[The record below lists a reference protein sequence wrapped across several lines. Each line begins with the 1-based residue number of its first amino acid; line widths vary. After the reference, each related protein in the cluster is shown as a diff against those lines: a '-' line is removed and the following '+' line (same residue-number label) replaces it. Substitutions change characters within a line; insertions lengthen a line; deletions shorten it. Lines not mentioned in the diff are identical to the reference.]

1 VLQRPGQDFV
11 HDKTIPGEG
20 NGRFDHGFPIQV
32 AETLHRLPE
41 STDGSGDP
49 NDQISD
55 ARFLPIDFAF
65 RVEKHRRSR
74 GSRSFFTV
82 IHRLDFPGFRHPNHH
97 ESATAEVSGRRV
109 GDGQGEARR
118 YRGVHSVAAL
128 LEDLATDT
136 GSDRIDRY
144 DKTVSIRI
152 WWGRDVRPSAGVGSR
167 TGNRQ
172 YDTKQPCQ
180 GQP

>member
-1 VLQRPGQDFV
+1 MLQRPGQDFV

-118 YRGVHSVAAL
+118 YRGVHSVAPFSQDPDPYL
-128 LEDLATDT
+128 
-136 GSDRIDRY
+136 
-144 DKTVSIRI
+144 
-152 WWGRDVRPSAGVGSR
+152 GRVPVGRGDHGTFSVRPGGGGGERPVTADVVEAV
-167 TGNRQ
+167 Q
-172 YDTKQPCQ
+172 E
-180 GQP
+180 